1 MNRFV
6 LAVVACLWLPGAMA
20 NNLYHASIPLDN
32 GAQTSQQ
39 AAKKQG
45 LNAVLTKVSGQRE
58 VPDNPAVKQALQDVD
73 SFITQLGYGESAG
86 QTDGTAQRTLEVGFD
101 SQQIRKVLRDAGL
114 PLWGSPRP
122 SVLVWLVDAREGERQ
137 IIWEQSDHPVIE
149 RLRNK
154 AAARGLPV
162 FIPVGDFDDLMAI
175 SSSDLWGGF
184 IQPVEQ
190 ASQRYQPDGIVIGK
204 LTEQGIRW
212 QFFPDASQMS
222 MSQERG
228 QARDAQA
235 MIDMVADYY
244 ADQTGVLLDQHD
256 ESASIVIAIAGVSS
270 GKDYVALEQTLAG
283 LNALQNVHLGELK
296 DDTLVFDARLAASEQ
311 ALINELTANREI
323 RLMAPQERAMR
334 MNNATEPRVS
344 GEGQDSMVPVSEGGS
359 EPVNQM
365 PNENDRM
372 ATLSASERTMDKRL
386 WFVWQ
391 PSQ

>member
-1 MNRFV
+1 M
-6 LAVVACLWLPGAMA
+6 
-20 NNLYHASIPLDN
+20 
-32 GAQTSQQ
+32 
-39 AAKKQG
+39 
-45 LNAVLTKVSGQRE
+45 
-58 VPDNPAVKQALQDVD
+58 
-73 SFITQLGYGESAG
+73 
-86 QTDGTAQRTLEVGFD
+86 
-101 SQQIRKVLRDAGL
+101 
-114 PLWGSPRP
+114 
-122 SVLVWLVDAREGERQ
+122 
-137 IIWEQSDHPVIE
+137 
-149 RLRNK
+149 
-154 AAARGLPV
+154 
-162 FIPVGDFDDLMAI
+162 
-175 SSSDLWGGF
+175 
-184 IQPVEQ
+184 
-190 ASQRYQPDGIVIGK
+190 
-204 LTEQGIRW
+204 
-212 QFFPDASQMS
+212 
-222 MSQERG
+222 G